1 MIEHPTQLSSIVLQI
16 ADVCGIIL
24 MKRYDD
30 DTDQQI
36 SNDLTDDPGESTMM
50 SSDIEEDDLVIR
62 QDVLHLD

>member
-1 MIEHPTQLSSIVLQI
+1 
-16 ADVCGIIL
+16 

-30 DTDQQI
+30 DTNQQI

-62 QDVLHLD
+62 QDVLHID